1 MKEFFS
7 LPKQLQWRL
16 ELSFLSVVLGSAIFP
31 FMSMYYVEYF
41 GAFITGMLVIIT
53 QVFSFVAILYGG
65 HLSDS
70 IGRKKVADI
79 GNLGVVLGYM
89 LTMLANI
96 PGRVMPLLT
105 FVGIFIVEIMSNFNH
120 PAYDAMIIDLTDEK
134 NRRYVYTINY
144 WLINVAVMF
153 GAGIAGAFYDHHF
166 FELLIAMTGI
176 ALFTFMVMYF
186 KFAETRPVNLV
197 FNHGKGILSTFAN
210 YGDVVKDKTFMIYT
224 AGTILFASVWA
235 QIDNYIAVH
244 YKTIY
249 QPSTLFGFEVT
260 GAKLLSIT
268 VLINTIMI
276 VLFMTT
282 ANRLTRQMK
291 LIPQLVLGS
300 AIFASGLFAAF
311 TFKTLVPIL
320 IAAVF
325 YTIGEMINVPASQV
339 LRAQMM
345 DDNKIGSY
353 SGFISIAQPLGIVLA
368 GGMVS
373 LSGLTGVL
381 GVQIVFVTVAT
392 TGVFLIVKA
401 AQMHEK
407 EVSK

>member
-1 MKEFFS
+1 MKEFLT

-16 ELSFLSVVLGSAIFP
+16 ELSFLSIVLGSAIFP
-31 FMSMYYVEYF
+31 FMSMYYVAHF

-53 QVFSFVAILYGG
+53 QICSFVAILYGG

-70 IGRKKVADI
+70 MGRKKVADI
-79 GNLGVVLGYM
+79 GNLGVVLGYV
-89 LTMLANI
+89 LTTLANI
-96 PGRVMPLLT
+96 PGHVMPLLT

-120 PAYDAMIIDLTDEK
+120 PAYDAMIIDLTDES

-144 WLINVAVMF
+144 WLINVAVML

-166 FELLIAMTGI
+166 FELLIAMTAI
-176 ALFTFMVMYF
+176 ALFTFLIMRL
-186 KFAETRPVNLV
+186 KFAETRPSDFV
-197 FNHGKGILSTFAN
+197 FEHGKGVLSTLAN
-210 YGDVVKDKTFMIYT
+210 YGDVIKDKAFMVYT
-224 AGTILFASVWA
+224 MGTILFASVWA
-235 QIDNYIAVH
+235 QIDNYVAVH

-249 QPSTLFGFEVT
+249 QPSQLFGFEVT
-260 GAKLLSIT
+260 GAKLLSLT
-268 VLINTIMI
+268 VLINTVMI
-276 VLFMTT
+276 VFLMTT

-291 LIPQLVLGS
+291 LIPQLILGS
-300 AIFASGLFAAF
+300 AIFASGLFSAF
-311 TFKTLVPIL
+311 TFKSLLPIL
-320 IAAVF
+320 ISAVV

-345 DDNKIGSY
+345 DENKIGSY

-373 LSGLTGVL
+373 LSQFTGVI
-381 GVQIVFVTVAT
+381 GVQIVFALVAT

-401 AQMHEK
+401 AKMHEQK
-407 EVSK
+407 G